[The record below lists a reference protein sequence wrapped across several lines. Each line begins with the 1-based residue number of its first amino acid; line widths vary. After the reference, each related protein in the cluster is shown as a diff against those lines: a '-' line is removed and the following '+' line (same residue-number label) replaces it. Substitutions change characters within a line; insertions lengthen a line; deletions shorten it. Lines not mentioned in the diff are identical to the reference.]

1 MINLTKK
8 EKQAF
13 KNVSEKFADEPL
25 SGIEDGL
32 IQSYYDTDT
41 YMEFK
46 EIAYELAKRL
56 LIEVAKKRGLKININ
71 DSFEAN
77 EIINNNELKNFNP
90 EYYEDY
96 KILQS
101 YIENTT
107 KEMGAPEIEEFYGKF
122 VHIGGINDSIR
133 GFMTKYISKI
143 NSNLYKLSYEIE
155 QEKTKEDISEF
166 STDEDWGQKDDE
178 LEEKEVEEL
187 EVISSDD
194 VFDWIGE
201 DDEWLKEHKNQQ
213 SEKQEE
219 KLSDEE
225 LLECIKFLS
234 TFSKLMTY
242 KSNGQRAVEELTEL
256 TKDKKL
262 KDFYGNKE
270 FMKNF
275 EKIMT
280 HNKQKHNYLFHG
292 TQDIASAESIISQG
306 LGMMRK
312 DLSTT
317 TYSEFS
323 MDDVILYSRG
333 FGGEIG
339 RDAIVIIDQPTSED
353 GKTEDIVQALDTD
366 SKIDF
371 SSSGLQ
377 GLDGKAKYIVD
388 RKYIVGYVNKRDKV
402 VKFNSKYYDYDRF
415 IQEGKEKGKL
425 GLKDCLE
432 DSSLT
437 MSEEQSAARVTKESI
452 KGKEENVKG
461 EQIGE

>member
-1 MINLTKK
+1 MISLTEK

-13 KNVSEKFADEPL
+13 KNVSEEFADEPL

-32 IQSYYDTDT
+32 IQSYYDADT

-46 EIAYELAKRL
+46 EVAYGLAKRL
-56 LIEVAKKRGLKININ
+56 LIEVAKKRGLQININ

-77 EIINNNELKNFNP
+77 EIINNNELKDFNP

-101 YIENTT
+101 YIENAT
-107 KEMGAPEIEEFYGKF
+107 KEMGVSEIEEFHRKF

-133 GFMTKYISKI
+133 NFMTKYIPKI
-143 NSNLYKLSYEIE
+143 KSNLFKLSYEIE
-155 QEKTKEDISEF
+155 QEKAKEDISEF
-166 STDEDWGQKDDE
+166 PTDENLGQEDDE

-194 VFDWIGE
+194 VFNWG
-201 DDEWLKEHKNQQ
+201 DEWLKEYENQQ

-225 LLECIKFLS
+225 LLECIKFLNS
-234 TFSKLMTY
+234 FSKLMTY
-242 KSNGQRAVEELTEL
+242 KRNGQKAVEELTEL

-270 FMKNF
+270 FMKDF

-317 TYSEFS
+317 TYSEFD

-333 FGGEIG
+333 FCGEVG
-339 RDAIVIIDQPTSED
+339 RDVIVIIDQPISED

-366 SKIDF
+366 KKIDF
-371 SSSGLQ
+371 SPSGLQ
-377 GLDGKAKYIVD
+377 GIDGEAKYIVD
-388 RKYIVGYVNKRDKV
+388 SKYIVGYVNKRDKV
-402 VKFNSKYYDYDRF
+402 VKYNSKYYDYDRF
-415 IQEGKEKGKL
+415 IQEGKETGKL

-437 MSEEQSAARVTKESI
+437 MSEEQSATRVIKEII

-461 EQIGE
+461 EEIGE